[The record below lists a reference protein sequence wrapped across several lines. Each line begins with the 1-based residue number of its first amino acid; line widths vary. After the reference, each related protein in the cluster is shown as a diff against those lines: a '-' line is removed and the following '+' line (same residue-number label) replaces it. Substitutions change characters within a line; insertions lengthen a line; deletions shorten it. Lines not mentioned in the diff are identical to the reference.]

1 MVYGI
6 ALRGL
11 GKVLLKA
18 GKTLKKSKKTAYSK
32 LTQRQR
38 DLRNAR
44 SRIRAAERRRGEDP
58 NKRKHKQHESKR
70 MKELI
75 KQGKLGEINKE
86 AKKGT
91 GIFIGQKNPGRGVGR
106 WDYSDK

>member
-11 GKVLLKA
+11 GKVLIKA
-18 GKTLKKSKKTAYSK
+18 GKTLKKS
-32 LTQRQR
+32 TQRQS

-44 SRIRAAERRRGEDP
+44 ARIRAAERRRGEDP

>member
-1 MVYGI
+1 MVGSLI
-6 ALRGL
+6 KLAL
-11 GKVLLKA
+11 KS
-18 GKTLKKSKKTAYSK
+18 LKKSKK

-44 SRIRAAERRRGEDP
+44 ARIRAAKRRGVDGR
-58 NKRKHKQHESKR
+58 KIKHKQHESKR

-106 WDYSDK
+106 WDFSDK

>member
-1 MVYGI
+1 MVGSLIKLALNGI
-6 ALRGL
+6 
-11 GKVLLKA
+11 GKS
-18 GKTLKKSKKTAYSK
+18 LKKSKK

-44 SRIRAAERRRGEDP
+44 ARIRAAERRGGDP

-75 KQGKLGEINKE
+75 KQGKLGEISKE

-106 WDYSDK
+106 WDFSDKK

>member
-1 MVYGI
+1 MEVW
-6 ALRGL
+6 
-11 GKVLLKA
+11 LKNN
-18 GKTLKKSKKTAYSK
+18 GWIFNKISLKIFKKTKK

-38 DLRNAR
+38 DLKNAR
-44 SRIRAAERRRGEDP
+44 ARIRAAERRSRQGSGTT
-58 NKRKHKQHESKR
+58 RKHKSKR

-75 KQGKLGEINKE
+75 KKGTLGKIDKE

-106 WDYSDK
+106 WDYSDKK

>member
-1 MVYGI
+1 MVGSLI
-6 ALRGL
+6 KL
-11 GKVLLKA
+11 GLKA
-18 GKTLKKSKKTAYSK
+18 LKKPKK

-38 DLRNAR
+38 DLKNAR
-44 SRIRAAERRRGEDP
+44 SRIIAAEKRRAYNPELNPR
-58 NKRKHKQHESKR
+58 RKGHTSKR

-75 KQGKLGEINKE
+75 KKGKIGEISKE

-106 WDYSDK
+106 WDFSDKK